1 VSKGL
6 DVVRV
11 LHVGKFYP
19 PVTGGMEQVLES
31 LCHEAGDGIE
41 SRVLVVNSGRGTV
54 REQVRGVPV
63 TRVGAIGAVGSVT
76 IAPGLPTEL
85 LRAAA
90 DVIVLH
96 EPNPW
101 ALLSL
106 ALARPRAP
114 LAIWFHSEVVRPRL
128 QYALFYH
135 PLVRTVYKRARRIV
149 VSSPHL
155 GENAA
160 ALAPYRDRIAVI
172 PFGIDESRW
181 DATPAVCRRSA
192 AIRAEAGGRPLILFA
207 GRMVPYKGVDV
218 LLRALAGIDAA
229 AVLAG
234 SGPSRDAWMALARE
248 LGIADR
254 IRFAGEVPHEELA
267 ALYHACDV
275 FVLPSVTRAEAFGYV
290 QLEAMACGRPVV
302 STRLASGVPWVNRDG
317 ETGLTVPPGDP
328 AALGTA
334 LALLTADADLRQRLG
349 AAGRAR
355 VRSEFTLDRMRM
367 AAAAM
372 YRELAGTRVQHPHQ
386 ENRELPQQPWTT

>member
-1 VSKGL
+1 
-6 DVVRV
+6 
-11 LHVGKFYP
+11 
-19 PVTGGMEQVLES
+19 MEQVLES
-31 LCHEAGDGIE
+31 LCHASGEGIKN
-41 SRVLVVNSGRGTV
+41 RVLVVNSGRRTV
-54 REQVRGVPV
+54 REHVRGVPV
-63 TRVGAIGAVGSVT
+63 TRVGTLGAVGSVT
-76 IAPGLPTEL
+76 IAPGLPSEL
-85 LRAAA
+85 LRARA

-106 ALARPRAP
+106 AVARPRAP

-149 VSSPHL
+149 VSSPPL

-172 PFGIDESRW
+172 PFGIDVSRW
-181 DATPAVCRRSA
+181 DATPDVCARAA
-192 AIRAEAGGRPLILFA
+192 AIRAEAGGRPLVLFA

-234 SGPSRDAWMALARE
+234 SGPSRDGWMALARE

-290 QLEAMACGRPVV
+290 QLEAMACARPVV
-302 STRLASGVPWVNRDG
+302 STRVPSGVPWVNRDG

-328 AALGTA
+328 DALGKA
-334 LALLTADADLRQRLG
+334 IAALTADADLRQRMG
-349 AAGRAR
+349 AAGLAR
-355 VRSEFTLDRMRM
+355 VRSEFTLERMRI
-367 AAAAM
+367 ATTAM
-372 YRELAGTRVQHPHQ
+372 YRDLTNSRPFEL
-386 ENRELPQQPWTT
+386 